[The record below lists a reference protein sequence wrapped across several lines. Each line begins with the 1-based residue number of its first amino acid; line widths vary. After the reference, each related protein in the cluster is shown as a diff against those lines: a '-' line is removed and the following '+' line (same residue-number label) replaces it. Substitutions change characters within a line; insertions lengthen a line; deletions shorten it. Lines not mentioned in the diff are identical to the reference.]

1 MIEGA
6 AGASV
11 SSSPLVTTA
20 ALLAALSALRNA
32 GSERRY
38 DLAGPP
44 RDGRRQRR
52 YACGPFKWN
61 GDAVH
66 PDLAWAYD
74 FPTRELQPIAGLI
87 AFHNEQVDVSID
99 GELMP
104 QPGTH
109 FSRSAR

>member
-1 MIEGA
+1 MDHVPAKGRLVRESLRWPGA
-6 AGASV
+6 
-11 SSSPLVTTA
+11 L
-20 ALLAALSALRNA
+20 
-32 GSERRY
+32 
-38 DLAGPP
+38 
-44 RDGRRQRR
+44 
-52 YACGPFKWN
+52 
-61 GDAVH
+61 AVH